1 MANNFV
7 WANATTLNGT
17 LWDSGTLLS
26 AVPITQI
33 GTLTVKRNSVGADK
47 VLDAQ
52 LNNTGNIVANFD
64 ANFVDNTLVAFADG
78 AILDNFNNFELQSGT
93 FENVRGGIGSFNNSG
108 TLRKTTTGNGGF
120 GVTFNNTGTVNV
132 ESGILTIAG
141 GGVSDGGIF
150 NITNGKTLRF
160 AGFGLS
166 SYTLS
171 NGSKISGNGNLI
183 LGYGLFD
190 LKLSEGSA
198 IANTV
203 QLTVDGGGT
212 PSDEFGLH
220 LDTDWTL
227 PIATTWKSGTLK
239 SSGILTNSGSLTID
253 GGGRKYLNAKL
264 NNTGNIV
271 ARPLKDPFNNRSNLE
286 FLAGSILNNFGN
298 FTYQSG
304 DTGFFNGA
312 VLNNYN
318 NFEFKSGLIEQAE
331 PSVGTFNNFGTFRKT
346 NYIFNNEL
354 TGIVEIVFN
363 NAGTVTVESGSLSLS
378 GGGVSNKGIFNVS
391 SGTDLKF
398 DNRTYTLSNGTKIN
412 GNGNLTIGG
421 QGILE
426 LKVSE
431 GAAIANTGKFTLDGE
446 EFRVDGDWTL
456 PTVTNWGN
464 GTFRSV
470 GTLTNNGN
478 LHLNLGGLRY
488 LDAQLN
494 NTGNIFQNRDS
505 IRLSD
510 GAILNNSGNYEVQ
523 SSGSGNPVDIIQRG
537 NGTFNNSGTY
547 KKTLSGVNGIGV
559 TFNNTG
565 TVEARSG
572 TIDFTSIY
580 THNNANMIL
589 SGGKFIFRRAL
600 TINGGSIEGNGS
612 IDVENI
618 GMTNSGLLNPRLA
631 GNTEF
636 GRLSINSNYTGTNS
650 ASINIQ
656 LGGNTAGID
665 FDQVDINGTATFNGK
680 LNVSLLNDFTPT
692 LGSTFDVLTY
702 DALNSSSNLDFTG
715 LTINSTLQFL
725 PQWFNSKLTL
735 KVVDKANATVSLSV
749 SSNTVTEDGTSSL
762 IYTFTRTG
770 ATTSAL
776 TVNYSVGGTATLGTD
791 YTGIAATPAAKTV
804 TFAAGSAT
812 ATVTV
817 DPTADTTIEPDE
829 TVALTLAAGTGYTIG
844 TTTAVTGT
852 ITNDDFPSITLAV
865 SPAAVTEDGTAK
877 LVYTFTRTG
886 ATTNPLTVN
895 YTVGGIATLVAFGLN
910 PADYI
915 IVGSTTSATSR
926 TVTFAAGFSTATVIV
941 DPTPDSRIEPDETIE
956 FTLAA
961 SSGYIIGTT
970 NVIVGTLIDDDTTP
984 PATTAA
990 ITGVT
995 DNVGLIQGTVA
1006 PAGRTDD
1013 TTPTITGTISAALAA
1028 GETLRIFNGTTL
1040 LGSATVNNTA
1050 LTWSYTPTL
1059 PATAGTTYSINA
1071 RVADA
1076 AGNLGTA
1083 SAARTFILDTTP
1095 PATTAAITAVTDNVG
1110 LIQGIVAPAG
1120 RTDDTTPTIT
1130 GTISSALAAGETLR
1144 IFNGTTLL
1152 GSATVNN
1159 TVLTWSYAPTL
1170 PASAGTTYSIAAR
1183 VADAAGNLGTA
1194 SAARSFVLDTGVESD
1209 VPYVLEPNQSSL
1221 RLTGTRRINGTGN
1234 NLDNMIIGNS
1244 ANNRIAG
1251 LGGKDILIGG
1261 GGTADRDVFI
1271 FLQLSDSLLL
1281 DPISGTGGYFDEIT
1295 DFNSNDRITAPFS
1308 VETDLLTASLG
1319 NAASIAPAAIAA
1331 VLTPAA
1337 FGANSVAAFTASS
1350 HAGTFIAMNDGRAGF
1365 QADTD
1370 SIVWLRNYSISA
1382 TNFVEFI

>member
-33 GTLTVKRNSVGADK
+33 GTLTVKRNRVGADK

-52 LNNTGNIVANFD
+52 LNNTGNIVASFD

-78 AILDNFNNFELQSGT
+78 AILNNFNNFELQSGT
-93 FENVRGGIGSFNNSG
+93 FGNVRWGGGIGSFNNSG

-120 GVTFNNTGTVNV
+120 EVTFNNTGTVNV

-150 NITNGKTLRF
+150 NITSGKTLRF

-203 QLTVDGGGT
+203 QLTVDGGGIL
-212 PSDEFGLH
+212 SDEFGLH
-220 LDTDWTL
+220 LDTDWSL
-227 PIATTWKSGTLK
+227 PTVTTWKSGTLK
-239 SSGILTNSGSLTID
+239 SSGILTNSRSLTID
-253 GGGRKYLNAKL
+253 GGDRKYLNAKL

-271 ARPLKDPFNNRSNLE
+271 ARPLKDPSNNRSNLE

-318 NFEFKSGLIEQAE
+318 NFEFQSGLIEQAE
-331 PSVGTFNNFGTFRKT
+331 PSVGTFNNFGFFRKT

-363 NAGTVTVESGSLSLS
+363 NTGTITVESGSLSLS
-378 GGGVSNKGIFNVS
+378 GGGVSNKGIFNIS

-398 DNRTYTLSNGTKIN
+398 DNRTYTLSNGTKII

-431 GAAIANTGKFTLDGE
+431 GAAIANTGKLTFDGA

-456 PTVTNWGN
+456 PKVTNWGN
-464 GTFRSV
+464 GTFRSA

-478 LHLNLGGLRY
+478 LNLDLGGLRY

-523 SSGSGNPVDIIQRG
+523 YSGSGNPVDIIQRG

-547 KKTLSGVNGIGV
+547 KKTLSGINGIGV

-589 SGGKFIFRRAL
+589 SGGKFIFRKAL
-600 TINGGSIEGNGS
+600 IINGGSIEGNGS

-636 GRLSINSNYTGTNS
+636 GRLTINSNYTETNS

-665 FDQVDINGTATFNGK
+665 FDQVDINGTATFDGK

-715 LTINSTLQFL
+715 LTINSTLYFL
-725 PQWFNSKLTL
+725 PQWFNNKLTL
-735 KVVDKANATVSLSV
+735 KVVDKANPTVGLSV
-749 SSNTVTEDGTSSL
+749 SPNTVTEDGTPSL

-770 ATTSAL
+770 ATTTAL
-776 TVNYSVGGTATLGTD
+776 TVNYTVAGSATLGTD
-791 YTGIAATPAAKTV
+791 YTGIAATPAVKTV
-804 TFAAGSAT
+804 TFAANSST

-817 DPTADTTIEPDE
+817 DPTADTTIEANE
-829 TVALTLAAGTGYTIG
+829 TVELKLATGTGYSIG
-844 TTTAVTGT
+844 STAAVVGT
-852 ITNDDFPSITLAV
+852 ILNDDFSSLG
-865 SPAAVTEDGTAK
+865 SYSMGAADSS
-877 LVYTFTRTG
+877 LV
-886 ATTNPLTVN
+886 
-895 YTVGGIATLVAFGLN
+895 
-910 PADYI
+910 
-915 IVGSTTSATSR
+915 
-926 TVTFAAGFSTATVIV
+926 
-941 DPTPDSRIEPDETIE
+941 
-956 FTLAA
+956 
-961 SSGYIIGTT
+961 
-970 NVIVGTLIDDDTTP
+970 
-984 PATTAA
+984 
-990 ITGVT
+990 
-995 DNVGLIQGTVA
+995 
-1006 PAGRTDD
+1006 
-1013 TTPTITGTISAALAA
+1013 
-1028 GETLRIFNGTTL
+1028 L
-1040 LGSATVNNTA
+1040 LGTK
-1050 LTWSYTPTL
+1050 
-1059 PATAGTTYSINA
+1059 
-1071 RVADA
+1071 
-1076 AGNLGTA
+1076 
-1083 SAARTFILDTTP
+1083 
-1095 PATTAAITAVTDNVG
+1095 
-1110 LIQGIVAPAG
+1110 
-1120 RTDDTTPTIT
+1120 
-1130 GTISSALAAGETLR
+1130 
-1144 IFNGTTLL
+1144 
-1152 GSATVNN
+1152 
-1159 TVLTWSYAPTL
+1159 
-1170 PASAGTTYSIAAR
+1170 
-1183 VADAAGNLGTA
+1183 
-1194 SAARSFVLDTGVESD
+1194 
-1209 VPYVLEPNQSSL
+1209 
-1221 RLTGTRRINGTGN
+1221 RINGIGN
-1234 NLDNMIIGNS
+1234 NLSNIITGNS
-1244 ANNRIAG
+1244 NNNRILG
-1251 LGGKDILIGG
+1251 LLGADVLTGG
-1261 GGTADRDVFI
+1261 GG
-1271 FLQLSDSLLL
+1271 SDSDLFAYNSLVESLLGAGN
-1281 DPISGTGGYFDEIT
+1281 SFDVIT
-1295 DFNSNDRITAPFS
+1295 DFNNRDRILAPLS
-1308 VETDLLTASLG
+1308 VETDRLVSLMGNIASLS
-1319 NAASIAPAAIAA
+1319 ASTIATMLSTTSF
-1331 VLTPAA
+1331 V
-1337 FGANSVAAFTASS
+1337 ANSVAAFTATGRT
-1350 HAGTFIAMNDGRAGF
+1350 GTFIAMNDGRNGY
-1365 QADTD
+1365 QAESDA
-1370 SIVWLRNYSISA
+1370 ILFLKNYAVSSA
-1382 TNFVEFI
+1382 NFVDFA